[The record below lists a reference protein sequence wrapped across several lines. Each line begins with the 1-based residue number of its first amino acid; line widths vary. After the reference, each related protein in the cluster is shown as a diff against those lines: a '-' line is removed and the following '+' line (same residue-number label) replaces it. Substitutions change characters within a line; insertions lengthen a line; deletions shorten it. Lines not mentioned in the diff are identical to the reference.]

1 MNSNHHPSRVPLNFF
16 TRGEEVRKGFEF
28 DYAGSKSGGTDYSQ
42 TEDVPKAAKPYFD
55 ARISD
60 REEGWVVFR
69 RDVSGQLDL
78 DYAVN
83 KVVDI
88 IHIAKLGV
96 VPLTKEQESILG
108 CIFPSTFYYVAGSL
122 IPSVLRT
129 TLRISMLEC
138 QEISVRVAKHLEAE
152 AEYSMSIRGR

>member
-1 MNSNHHPSRVPLNFF
+1 MNSNQHPVRVPINFF
-16 TRGEEVRKGFEF
+16 TRNEEVRKGFEF
-28 DYAGSKSGGTDYSQ
+28 DYAGSKSGGTDYAQ

-55 ARISD
+55 ARIAD

-69 RDVSGQLDL
+69 RDVGGQLDI
-78 DYAVN
+78 DYAVS

-96 VPLTKEQESILG
+96 VPLTEEQQSILG
-108 CIFPSTFYYVAGSL
+108 CIFPETFYYVAGAL

-138 QEISVRVAKHLEAE
+138 HEIAVQVAGHLADEIDYAHSVR
-152 AEYSMSIRGR
+152 GR